1 MQPAGYILPHFSAC
15 WVFSCFHN
23 PPNSDKNYMI
33 FNVRTW
39 SLLCVRINTG
49 VEHTDGESVQHFC
62 LGKSHKFACA
72 PDGIRTSVH
81 PNLSPMLYQ
90 LSHPVTPKITRNVGS
105 NVDIT
110 IDTWCFTPSQPR
122 MSTAYQGEIK
132 CIPTTSKILI
142 LYFKIDPNRFYVEF
156 WYLGSFTRL

>member
-1 MQPAGYILPHFSAC
+1 MDSQTFSCGHNQPAGYILPHFSAC

-49 VEHTDGESVQHFC
+49 DEHTDGELVQHFC
-62 LGKSHKFACA
+62 LGKTHKFACA

-90 LSHPVTPKITRNVGS
+90 LSHPVTPKMTRNVGS

-110 IDTWCFTPSQPR
+110 IDTWFLRPVNRECRRHIRAKSNAFLPQVKFWFS
-122 MSTAYQGEIK
+122 
-132 CIPTTSKILI
+132 TSKLTQIA
-142 LYFKIDPNRFYVEF
+142 FM
-156 WYLGSFTRL
+156 